1 MDRRGHGKH
10 VFRGLIMVDGKGCH
24 TVDRHR
30 QHVVW
35 ATRYRYDVLRG
46 ELWLRIKEIIRQR
59 CPELG
64 VEIIKGV

>member
-1 MDRRGHGKH
+1 
-10 VFRGLIMVDGKGCH
+10 MVDSKGCH

-30 QHVVW
+30 HHVVW